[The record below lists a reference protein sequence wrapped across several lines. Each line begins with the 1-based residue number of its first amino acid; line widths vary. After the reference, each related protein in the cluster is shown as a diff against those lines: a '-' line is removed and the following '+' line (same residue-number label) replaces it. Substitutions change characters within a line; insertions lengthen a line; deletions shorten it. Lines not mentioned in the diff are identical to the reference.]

1 MVRKQ
6 LALTSLACLGLLI
19 SLPATHAQAPAP
31 AAPTSTSTGK
41 EVTENG
47 ENVSLNF
54 SAAEIDTV
62 VRAIGKISGRN
73 FILDPRVK
81 GTINIITSRP
91 VSRSAVYP
99 ILLSALRLQGYA
111 AIENGQVV
119 KIVPEADA
127 KLHAVPSGAAGIPV
141 TNGERIVTEVFQIK
155 FESAAQLLQVVR
167 PLIAPNNTVSV
178 YASNNSLIVTD
189 YAENIARIRRI
200 IESIDVPGGDSQI
213 IPLQNAS
220 AVDLAP
226 MITKLFSESGS
237 TEPSQK
243 VSIIADPRSNSLL
256 IRSDSRSRLQAVRSL
271 ITQLDQSGTMGN
283 LRVVYLK
290 NGDAT
295 RIAQTLRAIANSDTS
310 QTAGQQR
317 TTQNSSTA
325 STTSTQTAASFGSAV
340 GGAYIYADTSS
351 NSIVINASDALYNS
365 LRATIE
371 KLDRR
376 PAQVYVE
383 ALIAEVSADRASE
396 FGMQF
401 NSAIGG
407 KTSVFGGTN
416 FSSGGSNLLSVA
428 SGTTVS
434 TGLNLAIGG
443 GSVVIPGVGTI
454 ANISMLAHYLQTD
467 NKTNILSTPNIVTVD
482 NEEAKIVVGR
492 NVPFVTG
499 SYTTSTSTGVSN
511 PFQTIERK
519 DVGLT
524 LKIKPQITE
533 GGTVRLII
541 SQEVSSVLSTSAT
554 LGPTTSKRSLDSTV
568 ILDDGAFL
576 ALGGLVEDS
585 YSGSVEKVPVL
596 GDLPVIG
603 ALFRYDTRTQS
614 KTNLVIFLRPIILR
628 SAEDATRVTESRYD
642 YILGKQKDST
652 DSKVVPPGLDE
663 PRLPDVDPKLPS
675 PQPAPASTTS
685 NGDAAGSTSK

>member
-1 MVRKQ
+1 MVCKQ
-6 LALTSLACLGLLI
+6 LVLTSLASLGLLI
-19 SLPATHAQAPAP
+19 SLPAAHAQAPAATPTAP
-31 AAPTSTSTGK
+31 AASTTTGK
-41 EVTENG
+41 EVTESG

-178 YASNNSLIVTD
+178 YAGNNSLIVTD

-237 TEPSQK
+237 SEPSQK
-243 VSIIADPRSNSLL
+243 VSIIADPRSNALL

-310 QTAGQQR
+310 QAAGQQR
-317 TTQNSSTA
+317 TAQNSSTA
-325 STTSTQTAASFGSAV
+325 STQTAASFGSAV

-428 SGTTVS
+428 SGTTAS

-628 SAEDATRVTESRYD
+628 SAEDAGRVTESRYD

-652 DSKVVPPGLDE
+652 DSKVVPPNLDE

-675 PQPAPASTTS
+675 PQPAPAATTS
-685 NGDAAGSTSK
+685 GGDAAGAASK